1 MILNS
6 NGTKNSTLE
15 IMKKSKNTITSW
27 LDQHG
32 DPEIDAFIEKNLA
45 ITEKVRLALEAKNWN
60 RAQLAEAMD
69 KSPSEV
75 SKWLTGMHNLTL
87 KSIIKMEQALGVDL
101 IHCEPIKEY
110 EYVFLGMVNSA
121 RDLKKKKA
129 DYVASTEMNEYSLA
143 M

>member
-15 IMKKSKNTITSW
+15 IMKKSKSTITSW
-27 LDQHG
+27 LKEHD

-60 RAQLAEAMD
+60 RVQLAEAMD

-110 EYVFLGMVNSA
+110 EYVFLGMINST
-121 RDLKKKKA
+121 R
-129 DYVASTEMNEYSLA
+129 
-143 M
+143 